1 MEKTEFKNLLKKIND
16 GIKKNTKIIDKYLNE
31 EFSKGNNLNIKKL
44 SKIIS
49 NYEKIEV
56 EKTENKS
63 LAVCYS
69 GLPEITITYI
79 LDSILYNNK
88 ITLCV
93 NGFKNINTLIVK
105 LVLECMK
112 SLKIQNQWINY
123 SPNYNEIYLKDNEKL
138 YNKIIYIGDFFEYQ
152 RFKTF
157 FKKKVEYNNFGH
169 IKLFIDK
176 IKFKQEY
183 NKITKFA
190 YKENISLEIYDDIDD
205 FVGESREEDFSI
217 IYADVSSI
225 NQIKRGL
232 RAGQL
237 LINAFPYDT
246 YKFEIER

>member
-93 NGFKNINTLIVK
+93 NGFKNINTLIVGG
-105 LVLECMK
+105 
-112 SLKIQNQWINY
+112 
-123 SPNYNEIYLKDNEKL
+123 KDRGVDL
-138 YNKIIYIGDFFEYQ
+138 ILTRVTVGLAVAFF
-152 RFKTF
+152 
-157 FKKKVEYNNFGH
+157 V
-169 IKLFIDK
+169 IAI
-176 IKFKQEY
+176 
-183 NKITKFA
+183 
-190 YKENISLEIYDDIDD
+190 
-205 FVGESREEDFSI
+205 
-217 IYADVSSI
+217 
-225 NQIKRGL
+225 
-232 RAGQL
+232 
-237 LINAFPYDT
+237 LINMG
-246 YKFEIER
+246 